1 MPSKLA
7 IAFLGMVVGGSAFM
21 FAGLRPTER
30 SEKERYEVGFGVM
43 PNSLSAWSRI
53 VSGLVSPD
61 NRATLIIF
69 AAISSVTGLAVD
81 LEHAQCILISGRE
94 DLNVGGVE
102 HHSFE

>member
-1 MPSKLA
+1 MSEALSGRNVRA
-7 IAFLGMVVGGSAFM
+7 ERSSYEGGSGA
-21 FAGLRPTER
+21 
-30 SEKERYEVGFGVM
+30 M

-53 VSGLVSPD
+53 VSGPVSPD

-94 DLNVGGVE
+94 DLNLGGLE
-102 HHSFE
+102 RHSFE